1 MTRRMPRVQAV
12 ALPILR
18 AALPDAVKVGSW
30 VEDLDHRA
38 FPMVNVRSLGGFRNL
53 KRPED
58 LSLPVIEMTAYTVD
72 GLIETENLYQDAL
85 SALYDAA
92 KRQVLTE
99 HGYLNSVFETMGA
112 TQFSS
117 LYMDSWRV
125 QGLIRLG
132 LRPPRTS
139 A

>member
-1 MTRRMPRVQAV
+1 MTRRMPRIQAV
-12 ALPILR
+12 VIPILR
-18 AALPDAVKVGSW
+18 AALPEAVKVGSW
-30 VEDLDHRA
+30 VEDLDYRQ
-38 FPMVNVRSLGGFRNL
+38 FPMINIRSLGGFRNL
-53 KRPED
+53 ERPED
-58 LSLPVIEMTAYTVD
+58 LSAPVIEMTAYTVD
-72 GLIETENLYQDAL
+72 GLIETEDLYQDAL

-132 LRPPRTS
+132 LRPPRKS